1 MNKAIELNNVSK
13 HYEQGG
19 SVIEIIREINLAVA
33 SGELVAIIGS
43 SGSGKSTML
52 HIAGLL
58 DKKFEGDITIG
69 GICTK
74 GAKDQVC
81 ESLRL
86 NHLGFIYQYHHL
98 LKDFTARENVAMP
111 RLISGYDYLLAL
123 KESDELLRRLGLEKR
138 LYNYPGEMSG
148 GEQQRVAIA
157 RSLINN
163 PKVILADEPTG
174 NLDAQT
180 ADIVLGLFL
189 ELTRERGLAA
199 IIVTHNREIAKKMD
213 RVYELREGVL
223 VTA

>member
-1 MNKAIELNNVSK
+1 MNKVIELSNVSK

-19 SVIEIIREINLAVA
+19 SVIEIIRGVNLSVA

-58 DKKFEGDITIG
+58 DRKFEGEVIIDGTN
-69 GICTK
+69 TK
-74 GAKDQVC
+74 GAKNSIC

-86 NHLGFIYQYHHL
+86 NQLGFIYQYHHL

-111 RLISGYDYLLAL
+111 QLIAGRDYSAAL
-123 KESDELLRRLGLEKR
+123 KESDELLKRLGLEKR
-138 LYNYPGEMSG
+138 LHNYPGEMSG

-163 PKVILADEPTG
+163 PKVVLADEPTG
-174 NLDAQT
+174 NLDSQT
-180 ADIVLGLFL
+180 ADMVLKLFL
-189 ELTRERGLAA
+189 ELARERGLAA
-199 IIVTHNREIAKKMD
+199 IIVTHNREIARQMD
-213 RVYELREGVL
+213 KVYELKDGVL
-223 VTA
+223 VRA

>member
-1 MNKAIELNNVSK
+1 MSKILELSNVSK

-19 SVIEIIREINLAVA
+19 SVIEIVRGVNLSVA

-58 DKKFEGDITIG
+58 DKKFEGEVIIDGTS
-69 GICTK
+69 TK
-74 GAKDQVC
+74 DAKDSIC

-98 LKDFTARENVAMP
+98 LKDFTARENVTMP
-111 RLISGYDYLLAL
+111 QLIAGRDYSVAL
-123 KESDELLRRLGLEKR
+123 KESDELLKRLGLEKR
-138 LYNYPGEMSG
+138 LHNYPGEMSG

-163 PKVILADEPTG
+163 PKVVLADEPTG
-174 NLDAQT
+174 NLDSQT
-180 ADIVLGLFL
+180 ADMVLKLFL
-189 ELTRERGLAA
+189 ELARERGLAA
-199 IIVTHNREIAKKMD
+199 IIVTHNREIAQRMD
-213 RVYELREGVL
+213 KVYEIKDGVL
-223 VTA
+223 VRA